1 MAEPVE
7 VAETQ
12 ELEAP
17 EVAPEV
23 APEEAAEKE
32 KKAAKP
38 KAPLPKEAPE
48 EITLQTPDG
57 PVTFTKKRPV
67 GRPKKEPKPKARA
80 KKVVV
85 KAPDEIPPPPEES
98 APEKE
103 NEPPPEP
110 TPLVRMSG
118 REKLDEHMRIMQELR
133 LSAKESQRVK
143 YRAMLRA

>member
-23 APEEAAEKE
+23 APEKEKP

-85 KAPDEIPPPPEES
+85 RAPAEILPSEES
-98 APEKE
+98 APPEKE
-103 NEPPPEP
+103 NEVPPAQP
-110 TPLVRMSG
+110 PLVRMSG
-118 REKLDEHMRIMQELR
+118 REKLEEHMRVMQELR
-133 LSAKESQRVK
+133 CNAKESQRVK

>member
-7 VAETQ
+7 VEQ
-12 ELEAP
+12 VVEVP
-17 EVAPEV
+17 EVPK
-23 APEEAAEKE
+23 EE
-32 KKAAKP
+32 KAQP
-38 KAPLPKEAPE
+38 KLEELPKEAPE

-57 PVTFTKKRPV
+57 PITFAKKKPV
-67 GRPKKEPKPKARA
+67 GRPKKDQPKKEPKARA

-85 KAPDEIPPPPEES
+85 KAPEEIPPPPEES
-98 APEKE
+98 APPEKE
-103 NEPPPEP
+103 NYTPPEP

-133 LSAKESQRVK
+133 VSAKESQRVK